1 MCKQLINTQFE
12 SAPLAYSLSPSCLR
26 LVKTC
31 YIFGVSVGCLEGVW
45 EVSGICL
52 SDFRYCCGGMVLIHL
67 IKIQFGSFES
77 AASFSP
83 SGHFKQLVCTKA
95 KN

>member
-1 MCKQLINTQFE
+1 MTVDTAWGDMICKQLINTQFE

-52 SDFRYCCGGMVLIHL
+52 SDFRYCCGGNGVD
-67 IKIQFGSFES
+67 SFD
-77 AASFSP
+77 
-83 SGHFKQLVCTKA
+83 
-95 KN
+95 KNPIWII